1 MKNKLFPLWVIINL
15 LLVITCLSLWIT
27 ASEYKTLNISLSIFT
42 LCLSFILIAVK
53 FNEIKNF
60 VQTRYF
66 KNMMVHVINVTLV
79 AAILSLV
86 NYLGNKNYKE
96 FDITLEKRNSLAAQT
111 LKVLEM
117 VKAPLKIS
125 LFAKREQWGPILNL
139 LKLYEAQ
146 NKYVSIEAFD
156 TDLRPDLVKSLGI
169 AQNGTVILN
178 YQGNQTKFVIADEL
192 SVTNNLLKIL
202 RDRSLVVYATT
213 GHQELSCDSKEAD
226 GLSILCDQI
235 RAQNYDLRT
244 INLTQTK
251 EIPTDADG
259 VLVLGPQVAFLNS
272 EADQLSRYLKRGGSV
287 FLALAPAF
295 KKNLYKN
302 LNILAY
308 DYGLALGEDIV
319 IDRLSTV
326 QGAEATIPI
335 VTSYNPEHPVTAGLN
350 QRTIFPLASS
360 VQILEGQ
367 DTATLLAFTSQFPG
381 SWAETD
387 LNGVTKGRADY
398 QEGQDIPGPI
408 GLIGIGESTQTTA
421 NSRMVLLGS
430 SSFLANGYQTQSGN
444 GTLFLNAL
452 SWMLSDEGILS
463 FNRTVTENEP
473 VILSAIHIQ
482 MIFVISIIIVPIVF
496 FGAAI
501 FIYRRRRLL

>member
-1 MKNKLFPLWVIINL
+1 
-15 LLVITCLSLWIT
+15 
-27 ASEYKTLNISLSIFT
+27 
-42 LCLSFILIAVK
+42 
-53 FNEIKNF
+53 
-60 VQTRYF
+60 
-66 KNMMVHVINVTLV
+66 
-79 AAILSLV
+79 
-86 NYLGNKNYKE
+86 
-96 FDITLEKRNSLAAQT
+96 
-111 LKVLEM
+111 
-117 VKAPLKIS
+117 
-125 LFAKREQWGPILNL
+125 
-139 LKLYEAQ
+139 
-146 NKYVSIEAFD
+146 
-156 TDLRPDLVKSLGI
+156 
-169 AQNGTVILN
+169 
-178 YQGNQTKFVIADEL
+178 
-192 SVTNNLLKIL
+192 
-202 RDRSLVVYATT
+202 
-213 GHQELSCDSKEAD
+213 
-226 GLSILCDQI
+226 
-235 RAQNYDLRT
+235 
-244 INLTQTK
+244 
-251 EIPTDADG
+251 
-259 VLVLGPQVAFLNS
+259 
-272 EADQLSRYLKRGGSV
+272 
-287 FLALAPAF
+287 LALAPAF

>member
-202 RDRSLVVYATT
+202 RDRS
-213 GHQELSCDSKEAD
+213 
-226 GLSILCDQI
+226 
-235 RAQNYDLRT
+235 
-244 INLTQTK
+244 
-251 EIPTDADG
+251 
-259 VLVLGPQVAFLNS
+259 
-272 EADQLSRYLKRGGSV
+272 
-287 FLALAPAF
+287 
-295 KKNLYKN
+295 
-302 LNILAY
+302 
-308 DYGLALGEDIV
+308 
-319 IDRLSTV
+319 
-326 QGAEATIPI
+326 
-335 VTSYNPEHPVTAGLN
+335 
-350 QRTIFPLASS
+350 
-360 VQILEGQ
+360 
-367 DTATLLAFTSQFPG
+367 
-381 SWAETD
+381 
-387 LNGVTKGRADY
+387 
-398 QEGQDIPGPI
+398 
-408 GLIGIGESTQTTA
+408 
-421 NSRMVLLGS
+421 
-430 SSFLANGYQTQSGN
+430 
-444 GTLFLNAL
+444 
-452 SWMLSDEGILS
+452 
-463 FNRTVTENEP
+463 
-473 VILSAIHIQ
+473 
-482 MIFVISIIIVPIVF
+482 
-496 FGAAI
+496 
-501 FIYRRRRLL
+501 